1 MMSSP
6 SLQTL
11 LATHL
16 DHYRQHHA
24 LSPQQARVCH
34 RIGLCRTAALGG
46 EQVHCDQCGFE
57 QCRYH
62 SCRNRHCP
70 QCQRRASE
78 AWCEQRT
85 AQLLPVPYFHLVF
98 TLPHSLNPWAE
109 LHPEVIYRLLFQ
121 SAWATLKQFA
131 QDPKRLDGELGMVAI
146 LHTWGQNLS
155 RHIHLHCLVP
165 GGAWCEARQQW
176 HAARS
181 NYLFPVRALSR
192 RFRGAMVSALRKSRQ
207 SQALHRLTDGTQS
220 DDTLNQLMQTE
231 WVVYTKANIQRPETV
246 VAYLARYSHKIAI
259 DDHRLIGSDEHSV
272 RFRYKDY
279 RDHDK
284 HKVMQLDS
292 NEFIRRFLQHVLP
305 DGFMRIRHY
314 GFLANRCRQ
323 QRLDRIRGA
332 LSTTS
337 STDAVPL
344 GDHSDIPP
352 RCDALPPHPVCPCP
366 QCKQGRLIVIATLMP
381 ERRKEGLSI
390 HH

>member
-1 MMSSP
+1 MANLSM
-6 SLQTL
+6 QRV
-11 LATHL
+11 LASHL
-16 DHYRQHHA
+16 ETYRQHHS

-34 RIGLCRTAALGG
+34 RIGICRTAALGG
-46 EQVHCDQCGFE
+46 EQVQCDRCEFE
-57 QCRYH
+57 QRRYH

-98 TLPHSLNPWAE
+98 TLPHQLNPWAE

-121 SAWATLKQFA
+121 SVWSTLKAFA

-165 GGAWCEARQQW
+165 GGAWCEEQQQW
-176 HAARS
+176 HPAKS

-192 RFRGAMVSALRKSRQ
+192 KFRGTMVSALRKAH
-207 SQALHRLTDGTQS
+207 QAQELHRLTDEKQI

-231 WVVYTKANIQRPETV
+231 WVVYTKANIQRPETIV
-246 VAYLARYSHKIAI
+246 NYLARYTHKIAI
-259 DDHRLIGSDEHSV
+259 DDHRLIDSDEQHV
-272 RFRYKDY
+272 RFCYKDY

-284 HKVMQLDS
+284 HKVMKLESD
-292 NEFIRRFLQHVLP
+292 EFIRRFLQHVLP

-314 GFLANRCRQ
+314 GFLANRCRR
-323 QRLDRIRGA
+323 QRLTGIRTA
-332 LSTTS
+332 LNTPDVTPS
-337 STDAVPL
+337 AE
-344 GDHSDIPP
+344 HSDITSGNERVHTQPI
-352 RCDALPPHPVCPCP
+352 CPCP
-366 QCKQGRLIVIATLMP
+366 KCKQGRLIVIATLAP
-381 ERRKEGLSI
+381 ERRTEAFTT

>member
-1 MMSSP
+1 MAKLSM
-6 SLQTL
+6 QTV

-16 DHYRQHHA
+16 EEYRHHHA
-24 LSPQQARVCH
+24 LTPAQARVCH

-46 EQVHCDQCGFE
+46 EQVHCNQCGFE

-78 AWCEQRT
+78 AWCAQRS
-85 AQLLPVPYFHLVF
+85 AELLPVPYFHLVF
-98 TLPHSLNPWAE
+98 TLPHALNPWAA

-121 SAWATLKQFA
+121 SVWATLQHFA
-131 QDPKRLDGELGMVAI
+131 QDPKRLNGELGMVAI

-155 RHIHLHCLVP
+155 RHLHLHCLVP
-165 GGAWCEARQQW
+165 GGAWSEELQQW
-176 HAARS
+176 RSAKS

-192 RFRGAMVSALRKSRQ
+192 KFRGVMVSALRKSHR
-207 SQALHRLTDGTQS
+207 AHELHRLADEKQVDG
-220 DDTLNQLMQTE
+220 TLNQVMQSE
-231 WVVYTKANIQRPETV
+231 WVVYTKAYIQRPETV
-246 VAYLARYSHKIAI
+246 VAYLARYTHKIAI
-259 DDHRLIGSDEHSV
+259 DDQRLIESDAQSV

-292 NEFIRRFLQHVLP
+292 GEFIRRFLQHVLP

-314 GFLANRCRQ
+314 GFLANRCRR
-323 QRLDRIRGA
+323 QRLEEIRGA
-332 LSTTS
+332 LSTEVTS
-337 STDAVPL
+337 PAEQ
-344 GDHSDIPP
+344 SDITPGHDGAHPP
-352 RCDALPPHPVCPCP
+352 PTCLCP
-366 QCKQGRLIVIATLMP
+366 QCKQGRLIIIATLAL
-381 ERRKEGLSI
+381 ERRTEASAM